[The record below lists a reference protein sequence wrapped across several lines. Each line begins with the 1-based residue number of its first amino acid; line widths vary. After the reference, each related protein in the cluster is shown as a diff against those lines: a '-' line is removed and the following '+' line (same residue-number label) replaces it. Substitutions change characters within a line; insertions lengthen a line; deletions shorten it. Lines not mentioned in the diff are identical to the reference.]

1 MSIII
6 VLKSIGHVITVAQT
20 AIVGLM
26 GRAVGSVKRF
36 GLLMSMVLSLFMFQS
51 LWNVA
56 AAFCTHEVRPS
67 NPTSPILVPHFGHHV
82 AFSCQQN
89 QQTDAVNPQHSA
101 AAHDSLS
108 STFNSNMQDDH
119 SDHLPSFAHFIIADV
134 QQNTEPPHW
143 SAYIAVQL
151 IDWKNL
157 YQSPYLSLKNPP
169 PVPSPL

>member
-1 MSIII
+1 MSIIM

-20 AIVGLM
+20 AIMGLM
-26 GRAVGSVKRF
+26 GIAVGSVKRF

-56 AAFCTHEVRPS
+56 AAFCTHEVLPNKPAS
-67 NPTSPILVPHFGHHV
+67 LTSAWHFGHHV
-82 AFSCQQN
+82 AFSCPQDQHI
-89 QQTDAVNPQHSA
+89 DAVNPQHSV

-108 STFNSNMQDDH
+108 STFNSNIQDDH

-134 QQNTEPPHW
+134 QQKTEPPRW